1 MINLVK
7 SFFKFC
13 EEQHRRKIA
22 VKRYVINQHIVKMYE
37 DLQASTGEL
46 NVIPAC
52 LLAKKAMEENV
63 KTDKDVN
70 RLYKM
75 LLNAGMV

>member
-13 EEQHRRKIA
+13 EEQHKRKIA
-22 VKRYVINQHIVKMYE
+22 VKRFLINQHIIKMYE
-37 DLQASTGEL
+37 DLQVSTGEV
-46 NVIPAC
+46 NAIPAC
-52 LLAKKAMEENV
+52 LLAEKAMKENV